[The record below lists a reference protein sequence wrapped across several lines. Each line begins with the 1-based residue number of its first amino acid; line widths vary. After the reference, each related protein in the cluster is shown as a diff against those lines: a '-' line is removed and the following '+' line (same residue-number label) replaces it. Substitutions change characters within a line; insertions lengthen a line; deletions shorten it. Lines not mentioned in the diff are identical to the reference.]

1 MLLRNA
7 YSASVFKSEIYIR
20 NIFHIVLMY
29 FLLEIIK
36 HFKHCYDSSD
46 GSPSD
51 SSLSFRE
58 LLLLLRFLYIYLI
71 SSHEQK
77 HMSRSH
83 MYCTLFIF
91 FSLRHIKL
99 WLIFL
104 SNIHHVILAW
114 VEDHDFW
121 DNWSCSIL

>member
-91 FSLRHIKL
+91 FFFKAYQIMAHLPFKYTPCYSC
-99 WLIFL
+99 L
-104 SNIHHVILAW
+104 SRG
-114 VEDHDFW
+114 
-121 DNWSCSIL
+121 S